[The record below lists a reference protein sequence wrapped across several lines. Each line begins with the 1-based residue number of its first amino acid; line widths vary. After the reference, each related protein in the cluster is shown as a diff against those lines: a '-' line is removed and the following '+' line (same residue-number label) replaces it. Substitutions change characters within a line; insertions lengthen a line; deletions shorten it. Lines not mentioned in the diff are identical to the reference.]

1 MLNVLRLAVLRTV
14 VDTGSISAAAAVMAY
29 TPSAVSQHI
38 ATLERETGVKLLE
51 RAGRRVRPTA
61 AGELLAHHA
70 DGILERVAEAETALR
85 ALAAGRSGR
94 LRLTGFAS
102 ASAGLLPQAI
112 SRFRRRHPDVELQ
125 LTMEDQAP
133 ALAALR
139 AGLVELA
146 VVLADLVQADDEPPG
161 PADGELEWRLLLRD
175 PVYAALPRAHP
186 LAQRRA
192 ITLRELVEHSLVSG
206 DRNPY
211 CPIAA
216 SFAACCARQ
225 GLTPRYAVEVDD
237 FPTVQSLVAA
247 GVGPA
252 AIPQLGLAPAVHD
265 GIAVRP
271 LVEPPLVRRI
281 YAATRPGA
289 TDDPLVAGMLEDLRA
304 AAAGT
309 MRGR

>member
-1 MLNVLRLAVLRTV
+1 LINVHRLSVLRSV
-14 VDTGSISAAAAVMAY
+14 VDSGSVSGAAAELAY

-38 ATLERETGVKLLE
+38 AALERETGVKLLE
-51 RAGRRVRPTA
+51 RVGRRVRPTA
-61 AGELLAHHA
+61 AGSLLALHA

-85 ALAAGRSGR
+85 ALAAGRAGR

-112 SRFRRRHPDVELQ
+112 SRFRRRHPDVELE

-139 AGLVELA
+139 AGRVELA
-146 VVLADLVQADDEPPG
+146 VVLLDLVQADDEPPG
-161 PADGELEWRLLLRD
+161 PLDGELEWRLLLRD
-175 PVYAALPRAHP
+175 PVYVALPRAHP

-192 ITLRELVEHSLVSG
+192 ITLHELLAAPLVSG
-206 DRNPY
+206 DRSPD
-211 CPIAA
+211 CPVAA
-216 SFAACCARQ
+216 SFAACCARH
-225 GLTPRYAVEVDD
+225 GLTPSYAVEVDD

-247 GVGPA
+247 GVGLA

-271 LVEPPLVRRI
+271 LERPPLVRRI

-289 TDDPLVAGMLEDLRA
+289 TENVLVAGMLEDLRA
-304 AAAGT
+304 AAASVL
-309 MRGR
+309 RGR